1 MDRID
6 NIDAQILELLQM
18 HGRIKRS
25 EIAEEVGLSL
35 PSVSDRMRKLEDRGV
50 ITGYHA
56 VVDPKRLHMDIS
68 AFIRVTV
75 DRSSHFT
82 DFVTRATDLEDVQEV
97 HSITGDG
104 SHILR
109 VCTRNTTS
117 LERLLSLIQAWPGVH
132 GTSTSLVLTSF
143 KDTRAIHVEPVKLF
157 EEAAA

>member
-1 MDRID
+1 MERID
-6 NIDAQILELLQM
+6 NIDAQILELLQKD
-18 HGRIKRS
+18 GRIKRS
-25 EIAEEVGLSL
+25 EIAEKVGLSL
-35 PSVSDRMRKLEDRGV
+35 PSISDRMRKLEERGV

-56 VVDPKRLHMDIS
+56 VVDPKRLHIDIS

-82 DFVTRATDLEDVQEV
+82 DFVARATELDDVQEV

-109 VCTRNTTS
+109 VCTRNTSS

-132 GTSTSLVLTSF
+132 GTSTSIVLTSF
-143 KDTRAIHVEPVKLF
+143 KDTRAIHVEPVELF
-157 EEAAA
+157 EEVAA